1 MASSSVRIGAASAA
15 LVVVLVTA
23 GCAASGSS
31 DSGSS
36 ASEGGAITI
45 GLGQPFNSFDFDVLT
60 SVADYQF
67 AKEVIEPLVVPND
80 AGDDLQPAF
89 AESFSF
95 DETGTVL
102 TFEIAE
108 DKTFSDGTPATS
120 ADVVFSYEL
129 WKNGGAGPLLT
140 NITSVEATSPQEV
153 VFTLAQPSSSLLSV
167 LSWASEGVVK
177 EDFGG
182 LTREEYFQDPIGTGP
197 FTVESWTPGGTV
209 VLTKN
214 DTYVG
219 LVEPKLDTVTLELI
233 DDPNQRTLQFTS
245 GDLDIVEAVTPEM
258 VPQFDADTLT
268 SSPAAGTTSIYFNTA
283 SGPFTDANLRK
294 AVSLAIDRQALVDS
308 VYAGQAEVATAMLP
322 PNLPGS
328 VDCDA
333 CDYPTR
339 DLDAAKAA
347 LADSTYNGET
357 LTLSVNST
365 TGRNILA
372 AQAIQPMLEEA
383 GITIAINPA
392 DQSTLLDAAIA
403 GTLELNIS
411 DLYATSPTLN
421 DPLSFYYQTDSFWT
435 YIDGEPFL
443 TTYNGVDLARTPEEM
458 EAAALQFEEWS
469 YDTMWA
475 TPIASV
481 NSVFAIK
488 PRVQG
493 MVVNPISLYSLSNI
507 TVTD

>member
-1 MASSSVRIGAASAA
+1 MASSLRIGAASAA
-15 LVVVLVTA
+15 LIAVLVTA
-23 GCAASGSS
+23 GCAASGSP
-31 DSGSS
+31 DSSG
-36 ASEGGAITI
+36 SEGGSIKI
-45 GLGQPFNSFDFDVLT
+45 GLGQPFNTFDFDSLT

-80 AGDDLQPAF
+80 AGDDLRPAF
-89 AESFSF
+89 AESFSY

-102 TFEIAE
+102 TFEIAK

-120 ADVVFSYEL
+120 ADVVFSYNV
-129 WKNGGAGPLLT
+129 WKDGGAGPLLSVV
-140 NITSVEATSPQEV
+140 TSVEAPTPQQV
-153 VFTLAQPSSSLLSV
+153 VVTLAQPSSSLLSV

-197 FTVESWTPGGTV
+197 YTVDSWTPGGTV

-219 LVEPKLDTVTLELI
+219 EVEPTLDTVTLELI

-258 VPQFDADTLT
+258 VSQFDADVLS
-268 SSPAAGTTSIYFNTA
+268 SSPAAGNTSIYFNTA
-283 SGPFTDANLRK
+283 SGPFADANLRK
-294 AVSLAIDRQALVDS
+294 AVSLAIDREALVES
-308 VYAGQAEVATAMLP
+308 VYAGQGEAATSMLP

-328 VDCDA
+328 VSCVP

-347 LADSTYNGET
+347 LAASGYNGET
-357 LTLSVNST
+357 LTLGVNST

-372 AQAIQPMLEEA
+372 AQAIQPMLAEA
-383 GITIAINPA
+383 GITIAIDPA
-392 DQSTLLDAAIA
+392 DQSTMVDNAIA
-403 GTLELNIS
+403 GTYEFSIH
-411 DLYATSPTLN
+411 DYYATSPTLN
-421 DPLSFYYQTDSFWT
+421 DPLSFDYQTDGFWT
-435 YIDGEPFL
+435 HIDGAQFL
-443 TTYNGVDLARTPEEM
+443 ASYNAVDLARTPEEM
-458 EAAALQFEEWS
+458 EAAALEFEEWS

-475 TPIASV
+475 TPVASV
-481 NSVFAIK
+481 NSVFAVK

-507 TVTD
+507 TVTN